1 MVTTIFDS
9 VNNYNMNNKTLSILS
24 YITIIG
30 WIVAFVKS
38 KDLNPKSDLVTY
50 HLKQGFGIFLVS
62 FAVNII
68 LSVVIATVTSLYF
81 LSYIGY
87 AIFILWIFG
96 IINAANEQK
105 KPIPVI
111 GKIFEDKFGFID

>member
-1 MVTTIFDS
+1 
-9 VNNYNMNNKTLSILS
+9 MNKKTLSILS

-30 WIVAFVKS
+30 WIVAFIKS
-38 KDLNPKSDLVTY
+38 KDLTPKSDLVRY

-62 FAVNII
+62 LIVNIA
-68 LSVVIATVTSLYF
+68 LSVVVMIAPPLYF

-87 AIFILWIFG
+87 VIFILWIFG

-111 GKIFEDKFGFID
+111 GKIFEDKFSFID

>member
-1 MVTTIFDS
+1 
-9 VNNYNMNNKTLSILS
+9 MNNKTLSILS

-30 WIVAFVKS
+30 WIIAFVKS
-38 KDLNPKSDLVTY
+38 KDITPKSDLVTY
-50 HLKQGFGIFLVS
+50 HLKQGFGIFLFS
-62 FAVNII
+62 LAVNII
-68 LSVVIATVTSLYF
+68 LSVVVSTVTSLYF
-81 LSYIGY
+81 LNYIGY

-111 GKIFEDKFGFID
+111 GKIFEDKFSFIN

>member
-1 MVTTIFDS
+1 
-9 VNNYNMNNKTLSILS
+9 MNRKTLSILS

-30 WIVAFVKS
+30 WIVAFVKN

-62 FAVNII
+62 LAVNII

>member
-1 MVTTIFDS
+1 
-9 VNNYNMNNKTLSILS
+9 MNKKTLSILS
-24 YITIIG
+24 YVTIIG

-38 KDLNPKSDLVTY
+38 KELTPKSDLVTY
-50 HLKQGFGIFLVS
+50 HLKQGFGIFLVT
-62 FAVNII
+62 FVLNII
-68 LSVVIATVTSLYF
+68 LSVVIMTITSLYF

-87 AIFILWIFG
+87 ALLILWIFG

-111 GKIFEDKFGFID
+111 GKMFEDKFDFIN

>member
-1 MVTTIFDS
+1 
-9 VNNYNMNNKTLSILS
+9 MNNKTLSILS

-38 KDLNPKSDLVTY
+38 KDLTPKSDLVSY

-62 FAVNII
+62 LVINIA
-68 LSVVIATVTSLYF
+68 LSIVVSIVPALYF
-81 LSYIGY
+81 LSYVGY
-87 AIFILWIFG
+87 VILILWIFG

-111 GKIFEDKFGFID
+111 GKIFEDKFSFIN

>member
-1 MVTTIFDS
+1 
-9 VNNYNMNNKTLSILS
+9 MNKKTLSILS
-24 YITIIG
+24 YVTIIG

-38 KDLNPKSDLVTY
+38 KELTPKSDLVTY
-50 HLKQGFGIFLVS
+50 HLKQGFGIFLVT
-62 FAVNII
+62 FALNIV
-68 LSVVIATVTSLYF
+68 LSVVIMTITSLYF

-87 AIFILWIFG
+87 ALLILWIFG

-111 GKIFEDKFGFID
+111 GKMFEDKFDFIN

>member
-1 MVTTIFDS
+1 
-9 VNNYNMNNKTLSILS
+9 MNNKTLSILS

-38 KDLNPKSDLVTY
+38 KDLTPKSDLVSY

-62 FAVNII
+62 LVINIA
-68 LSVVIATVTSLYF
+68 LSIVVTIVPALYF
-81 LSYIGY
+81 LSYVGY
-87 AIFILWIFG
+87 VILILWIFG
-96 IINAANEQK
+96 IINAVNEQK

>member
-1 MVTTIFDS
+1 
-9 VNNYNMNNKTLSILS
+9 MNNKTLSILS

-30 WIVAFVKS
+30 WIVAFIKS
-38 KDLNPKSDLVTY
+38 KDLTPKSDLVSY

-62 FAVNII
+62 LAINIA
-68 LSVVIATVTSLYF
+68 LSIVVSIVPALYF
-81 LSYIGY
+81 LSYVGY
-87 AIFILWIFG
+87 VILILWIFG

-111 GKIFEDKFGFID
+111 GKIFEDKFDFIN

>member
-1 MVTTIFDS
+1 
-9 VNNYNMNNKTLSILS
+9 MNRKTLSILS
-24 YITIIG
+24 YVTIIG
-30 WIVAFVKS
+30 WIIAFVKN
-38 KDLNPKSDLVTY
+38 KDLTPKSDLVTY

-68 LSVVIATVTSLYF
+68 LSIVVTTVTSLFF

-87 AIFILWIFG
+87 AILILWIFG

-111 GKIFEDKFGFID
+111 GKIFEDKFSFIN

>member
-1 MVTTIFDS
+1 
-9 VNNYNMNNKTLSILS
+9 MNNKTLSILS

-30 WIVAFVKS
+30 WIFAFIKS
-38 KDLNPKSDLVTY
+38 KDLTPKSDLVSY

-62 FAVNII
+62 LAINIA
-68 LSVVIATVTSLYF
+68 LSIVVSIVPALYF
-81 LSYIGY
+81 LSYVGY
-87 AIFILWIFG
+87 VILILWIFG

-111 GKIFEDKFGFID
+111 GKIFEDKFDFIN

>member
-1 MVTTIFDS
+1 
-9 VNNYNMNNKTLSILS
+9 MNNKTLSILS

-38 KDLNPKSDLVTY
+38 KDLTPKSDLVNY

-62 FAVNII
+62 LAINIA
-68 LSVVIATVTSLYF
+68 LSIVVSIVPALYF
-81 LSYIGY
+81 LSYVGY
-87 AIFILWIFG
+87 VILILWIFG

-111 GKIFEDKFGFID
+111 GKIFEDKFGFIN

>member
-1 MVTTIFDS
+1 MDK
-9 VNNYNMNNKTLSILS
+9 KTLSILS

-30 WIVAFVKS
+30 WIIAYVKS
-38 KDLNPKSDLVTY
+38 KDLTPKSDLVTY

-62 FAVNII
+62 FAVNIV
-68 LSVVIATVTSLYF
+68 LSVFVFSITSLYF
-81 LSYIGY
+81 LNYIGY

-111 GKIFEDKFGFID
+111 GKIFEDKFGFIN